1 MTTPPPSD
9 ILSDLPGAYARK
21 AGIAQLVEHDL
32 AKVGVAGSSPVS
44 RSSVSVSLLVL
55 LLLVTFRYA
64 FAAAPGM
71 ALTPG
76 DLVEPIEVRT
86 LDGKETKVEWTP
98 AKATLVN
105 FWATWC
111 APCKQEMPELQKLA
125 EAKAKAGLRVVGV
138 VVLDPAS
145 GLEIKTVVHQAQ
157 VKYEMF
163 WGGKPVEAAWR
174 GIGLL
179 PTTYL
184 VDPAG
189 KIVRKYVGT
198 SPDELAA
205 VRRDVDD
212 FLAGRPLGDPY
223 LPPPEPEPVR
233 KTGKP

>member
-1 MTTPPPSD
+1 M
-9 ILSDLPGAYARK
+9 
-21 AGIAQLVEHDL
+21 VEHDL

-44 RSSVSVSLLVL
+44 RSSALVVL
-55 LLLVTFRYA
+55 LSLALFRP
-64 FAAAPGM
+64 AAAAVPGM
-71 ALTPG
+71 ALTAG
-76 DLVEPIEVRT
+76 DVVPAIPVKS
-86 LDGKETKVEWTP
+86 LDGKDLKVEWTG

-125 EAKAKAGLRVVGV
+125 QSKAKQGLRVVGV

-145 GLEIKTVVHQAQ
+145 GVEIKSVVQRAQ
-157 VKYEMF
+157 VRYEVF
-163 WGGKPVEAAWR
+163 WGGPPVEMAWR

-184 VDPAG
+184 VDPTG
-189 KIVRKYVGT
+189 KIIRKYVGT
-198 SPDELAA
+198 SPEELEA
-205 VRRDVDD
+205 VHRDVDD

-233 KTGKP
+233 KTGRP

>member
-1 MTTPPPSD
+1 M
-9 ILSDLPGAYARK
+9 
-21 AGIAQLVEHDL
+21 VEHDL

-44 RSSVSVSLLVL
+44 RSSVFVSLLVL
-55 LLLVTFRYA
+55 FVFVVVVVRHA
-64 FAAAPGM
+64 MAAAPGM

-76 DLVEPIEVRT
+76 DTVQPIEVKT
-86 LDGKETKVEWTP
+86 LEGKDVKVDWTP

-125 EAKAKAGLRVVGV
+125 EAKTKAGLRVVGV

-145 GLEIKTVVHQAQ
+145 GLEIKSVVHQSQ
-157 VKYEMF
+157 VKYDVF
-163 WGGKPVEAAWR
+163 WGGRPVETAWR

-189 KIVRKYVGT
+189 KIIRKYVGT
-198 SPDELAA
+198 SPEELAA
-205 VRRDVDD
+205 VRRDIDD

-223 LPPPEPEPVR
+223 LPPPEPDPVR